1 MLTLFCFFAC
11 IFANS
16 CGDITKFRSDEIISG
31 FKPEL
36 LFGFFYEQAYSDIA
50 QVGSSCQ
57 TLNVSMPSSD
67 GAIDMDFSVK
77 YGIIPFTIVE
87 HYTVMNA
94 SIRGYYKKNAKMPG
108 GQLLTLPTVVV
119 SAKGGSSIGYD
130 SMILYSCLNVVAS
143 KVEEV
148 VIATKKK
155 IISDEELKSLIQI
168 VMDKIPSFDV
178 SDLKMVGQDKC

>member
-1 MLTLFCFFAC
+1 
-11 IFANS
+11 
-16 CGDITKFRSDEIISG
+16 
-31 FKPEL
+31 
-36 LFGFFYEQAYSDIA
+36 
-50 QVGSSCQ
+50 
-57 TLNVSMPSSD
+57 MPSSD

-148 VIATKKK
+148 VIATK
-155 IISDEELKSLIQI
+155 
-168 VMDKIPSFDV
+168 
-178 SDLKMVGQDKC
+178 